1 MLSLPYLTNRLPLHA
16 LVIVSIV
23 IYSLTSIH
31 TAHADQKIS
40 GKQLSQSS
48 ATNDKYAPIF
58 KQAAAKYGISETVLR
73 SICEVESQNNPWAFN
88 VNGEGFQPSNLADA
102 LSQIDNIH
110 SRPWLLKLSFKR
122 QASTRLF
129 YRSEK
134 DAQLALGDILKD
146 AKHWGFEVPKKTHI
160 RLLDVKSTDIGYM
173 QINWRF
179 HGRHFN
185 SIADLYDPAINIDYS
200 ARYIKKL
207 IQRHG
212 SMSKAVAFYHSNT
225 QRYQAIYLDN
235 FWPIYQKH
243 ILLARG

>member
-1 MLSLPYLTNRLPLHA
+1 MLPLHYFTNRLQKHI
-16 LVIVSIV
+16 LVIVSIAFFS
-23 IYSLTSIH
+23 ITS
-31 TAHADQKIS
+31 AQAVQAADNKPSKNNPANDQHAS
-40 GKQLSQSS
+40 
-48 ATNDKYAPIF
+48 IF
-58 KQAAAKYGISETVLR
+58 KQAAAKHGISETVLR

-88 VNGEGFQPSNLADA
+88 VNGEGFQPESLADA
-102 LSQIDNIH
+102 LNQIDNIH
-110 SRPWLLKLSFKR
+110 SRPWLLKLSFRR
-122 QASTRLF
+122 QAPTRLF
-129 YRSEK
+129 YRNEK
-134 DAQLALGDILKD
+134 DARLALIDILKD
-146 AKHWGFEVPKKTHI
+146 AKRWGFEKPKKSHV

-185 SIADLYDPAINIDYS
+185 SMADLYDPAINIDYS
-200 ARYIKKL
+200 AQYIKKL
-207 IQRHG
+207 IRRHG

>member
-1 MLSLPYLTNRLPLHA
+1 MLSLLHFTNQRPLHFLVVVSIAFFALTN
-16 LVIVSIV
+16 S
-23 IYSLTSIH
+23 T
-31 TAHADQKIS
+31 TAQAAS
-40 GKQLSQSS
+40 NQLSKN
-48 ATNDKYAPIF
+48 APANDKHASIF
-58 KQAAAKYGISETVLR
+58 KQAAAKHGISETVLR

-88 VNGEGFQPSNLADA
+88 VNGEGFQPDSLTDA
-102 LSQIDNIH
+102 LNQIDSIH

-129 YRSEK
+129 YRNKK
-134 DAQLALGDILKD
+134 DAQLALIDILQD
-146 AKHWGFEVPKKTHI
+146 AKHWGFEAPKKTHI

-185 SIADLYDPAINIDYS
+185 SMADLYDPAVNIDYS

-207 IQRHG
+207 IRRHG

-243 ILLARG
+243 ILLARN